1 MLWSHDECVRY
12 PLVLTNVDGQFIPLV
27 RGDGSTDMP
36 SALDI
41 VPLVTAQL
49 EPVRVWFLRDDEE
62 PEVFSLMQRYMN
74 VTEVNLTQAESISMV
89 LSARLKYQQLEG
101 TVSGAV
107 TRPTVTSQSATVRF
121 RDTFPTGSAHIH
133 SPQTLPTEWFNGGT
147 QQSGT
152 VVIN

>member
-1 MLWSHDECVRY
+1 LLWSHDECVRY

-101 TVSGAV
+101 TVSGA
-107 TRPTVTSQSATVRF
+107 
-121 RDTFPTGSAHIH
+121 HIH